1 MLPPNQRLRAVQNG
15 YSALD
20 RKLGLI
26 VNHKFLFPNRAGK
39 VLKELFKK
47 QFRFSQLVVIDGN
60 VLIKAVSQCVSGLLC
75 PVKPPLH
82 VHRLVCTGINA
93 HPQANPAAHPQRR
106 GVQDV
111 LIILPMRTVDQEGIP
126 ISATDKAPVRLNA
139 FLQPTT
145 DAAQDIIAVIPTVLF
160 IDQVEMADIHLD
172 AIHLQFLVEYVELI
186 GVVEKEVLV
195 VQPRELIALH
205 GTDNALVI

>member
-1 MLPPNQRLRAVQNG
+1 MPGGLPGIFVL
-15 YSALD
+15 
-20 RKLGLI
+20 
-26 VNHKFLFPNRAGK
+26 LFCTLT
-39 VLKELFKK
+39 V
-47 QFRFSQLVVIDGN
+47 SMIDF
-60 VLIKAVSQCVSGLLC
+60 ILLC
-75 PVKPPLH
+75 M
-82 VHRLVCTGINA
+82 
-93 HPQANPAAHPQRR
+93 
-106 GVQDV
+106 QDA

-145 DAAQDIIAVIPTVLF
+145 DAAQDIIAVIPAVLF

-186 GVVEKEVLV
+186 GVVEKEVLI